1 MDIATALDFSIAL
14 LTLTVLE
21 VVLGIDNLV
30 FLTVITSRLPE
41 HQQKA
46 ARRVGLILACLM
58 RLALLAALS
67 WLLHLTIPLFT
78 VFQQTFSIRDLILL
92 VGGLFLLIKGT
103 EEIHTTIE
111 GLEKKSAPPLKKS
124 TFLFSYVILQIVLL
138 DAIFSLDSVLT
149 AIGMTQE
156 FLVMAL
162 AIIIAVILMI
172 FASEPLSRFIKKY
185 RTVKML
191 ALSFLLLVGIVL
203 IADGFKFHIPRGYI
217 YFAIAFSIFVEAIN
231 ITARKKRRKHRHH
244 T

>member
-1 MDIATALDFSIAL
+1 MDISTALDFSIAL

-41 HQQKA
+41 NQQKA
-46 ARRVGLILACLM
+46 ARRVGLFLACLM
-58 RLALLAALS
+58 RLALLATLS

-78 VFQQTFSIRDLILL
+78 FFQQTFSIRDLILL
-92 VGGLFLLIKGT
+92 VGGLFLLFKGT
-103 EEIHTTIE
+103 EEIHTSIE
-111 GLEKKSAPPLKKS
+111 GFETKNTLPLKKS
-124 TFLFSYVILQIVLL
+124 AFLFSYVILQIVLL

-185 RTVKML
+185 RTIKML
-191 ALSFLLLVGIVL
+191 ALSFLLLVGMVL
-203 IADGFKFHIPRGYI
+203 VADSFKFHIPRGYI

-231 ITARKKRRKHRHH
+231 ILARKKRREHRRHG
-244 T
+244 